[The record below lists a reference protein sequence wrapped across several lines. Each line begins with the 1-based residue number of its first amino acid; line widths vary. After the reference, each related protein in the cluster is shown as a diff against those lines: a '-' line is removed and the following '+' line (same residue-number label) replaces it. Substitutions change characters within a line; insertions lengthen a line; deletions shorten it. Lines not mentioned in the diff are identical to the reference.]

1 MGGSGGMSGGLHGGA
16 YGGIR
21 SAAGNSTIRNTIIA
35 DNTAQ
40 QARDISGVFVSQGFN
55 LVGTT
60 NGGTGFGVTFDQV
73 GTTNSPIHPLVNPL
87 QDNGGA
93 TWTFEL
99 QTNSPA
105 IDQGD
110 SFGETSDQRGASRQS
125 DFPFV
130 SNSGDGSD
138 IGAYELI
145 APLLN
150 IAQSTDNVLLSWS
163 VFNPGYTLQSAANLG
178 SSNWVSLGSA
188 PVEVGGQFYVTNAMS
203 GGHKFFRLHSP

>member
-1 MGGSGGMSGGLHGGA
+1 MTRRRRFRCRIMQHRHNHSDQLHSRYKCRNGRYWRRYTRWTWQPELSRLWREWRSSGIYSGVQLLVSSCTIVSNKAIGGMGGSGGMSGGLHGGA

-105 IDQGD
+105 IDQSD
-110 SFGETSDQRGASRQS
+110 SFGETSH
-125 DFPFV
+125 P
-130 SNSGDGSD
+130 
-138 IGAYELI
+138 
-145 APLLN
+145 
-150 IAQSTDNVLLSWS
+150 
-163 VFNPGYTLQSAANLG
+163 
-178 SSNWVSLGSA
+178 
-188 PVEVGGQFYVTNAMS
+188 
-203 GGHKFFRLHSP
+203 